1 MYPSSE
7 SHGRVGTQKRE
18 DNLFHIPAK
27 GQMEVED
34 REQIVKHI
42 AKDEAER
49 KKQRTLKLRKR
60 ALERILME
68 EKEKKARGRG
78 VIYIGHIPHGFYK
91 EQQYQ
96 FFSQYGKVTRLRLAR
111 NRKTGAYKGYGWVE
125 FDDAAVAHEMAEKFN
140 KYNVHGKSLHIHVVP
155 NDQVHP
161 ELFRNCERD
170 FVKVNTPQR
179 IRQRESRS
187 KTLIQKIKALK
198 RQLQKAALA
207 QRQLLRRISKKSAD
221 NILFKSQKEE
231 GEAFISDIKQ
241 QILDLSRRR
250 SKLRVKHGL
259 EDGLVTLGRMF
270 RIYGRE
276 IRST

>member
-1 MYPSSE
+1 
-7 SHGRVGTQKRE
+7 
-18 DNLFHIPAK
+18 
-27 GQMEVED
+27 
-34 REQIVKHI
+34 
-42 AKDEAER
+42 
-49 KKQRTLKLRKR
+49 
-60 ALERILME
+60 
-68 EKEKKARGRG
+68 
-78 VIYIGHIPHGFYK
+78 
-91 EQQYQ
+91 
-96 FFSQYGKVTRLRLAR
+96 
-111 NRKTGAYKGYGWVE
+111 
-125 FDDAAVAHEMAEKFN
+125 MAEKFN

-250 SKLRVKHGL
+250 SKLRVPPPPSPSHDLTPPQVKHGL